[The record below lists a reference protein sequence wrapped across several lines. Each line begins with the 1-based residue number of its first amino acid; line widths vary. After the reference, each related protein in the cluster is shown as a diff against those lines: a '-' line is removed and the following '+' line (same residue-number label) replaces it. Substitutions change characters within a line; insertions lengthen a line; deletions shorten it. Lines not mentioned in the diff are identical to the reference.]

1 MYGYNGYVP
10 GQSTTYTT
18 SAVAAAVAAAYS
30 GSAANT
36 PQQPPN
42 VFGYPT
48 ASTFGSGMDGAGA
61 AAASYYGYGYGAP
74 GGAPTAAGY
83 PNLGAGA
90 GYASLSDLSY
100 AAKGRAPYGAT
111 APKPNPALTTL
122 TTANK
127 AISSYGGSTYDAAVY
142 AAASNMLNK
151 GPAARTFP
159 SKGGNKKPNSNPFA
173 FPHTQGP
180 MGGGGVG
187 GGAQPNQRYPGGKRW
202 GIGASAATHRDTQ
215 QFYCEVCK
223 ISCAGQ
229 LTYKEHLEG
238 KLHKKKEL
246 LAKGEGT
253 QALPRSKVSFRCDLC
268 NVTCTGKD
276 TYDAHV
282 RGSKHQRT
290 LALCKKLGKPIP
302 AGEPTII
309 APAELGG
316 TLPKPVGAG
325 AAPAGAAAAAAA
337 KIPTI
342 GAAAAGKKIAPM
354 HFVGG
359 SALHTTK
366 QTNDLEAKKAVVAAA
381 VGSAGGAEGA
391 AAAEGEDGKKEVE
404 YDLSALL
411 AAENN
416 VKPVGEEFVETE
428 RDANGKHVTYACKLC
443 DCKFSDIN
451 AKDIHLK
458 GRRHRL
464 MYKQK
469 VDPTLQV
476 EVKPNTLR
484 EKRAAR
490 QKKDRLQS
498 GVRAGPPPPGMMGM
512 GGPGYMPPPMARFA
526 PAPMPRPYFDVHRY
540 VETEDD
546 RHIMAKHAT
555 IFPDAAEIKEME
567 DVVQSLEKALKGLS
581 DHFETTKPKEEG
593 VAAGERLLKGAMR
606 IGVLSKGLMQKG
618 EEEVELV
625 ALFAQPPTKKILEEA
640 AEEIKK
646 FIEVPPADF
655 SIDYVPED
663 ACLTYVVK
671 GKLPRVKMYLT
682 STVLRAECPAGT
694 VDKPA
699 DILREEK
706 CLTAL
711 AELRHS
717 KWFQVRCTELQSC
730 QVVLRILRD
739 IAKRID
745 TYKKLAPW
753 TTELI
758 VEKVISSVGVPIP
771 VGDALRRFFEA
782 VSTGILFESGP
793 GLLDPCEK
801 DGKSVLAALS
811 AQDREN
817 ITSSAQHALRL
828 IAFGQI
834 HKILGMEKLPAASP
848 PPSERK
854 RPREEEE
861 GAAKA
866 DGEKTKGYCE
876 RKRPREE
883 EEGAAKAD
891 GDVVPEAKKDKPDD
905 ESVVVV
911 KKAEEGGQLTVKRE
925 EKEEGGGQER
935 EEEKEA
941 MEEADSKPLIVK
953 METN

>member
-1 MYGYNGYVP
+1 MYGYHGYTP

-30 GSAANT
+30 GTASQ
-36 PQQPPN
+36 PPPPPN
-42 VFGYPT
+42 VFGYPS
-48 ASTFGSGMDGAGA
+48 ASTFTAGMDGSGA
-61 AAASYYGYGYGAP
+61 ATTNAYYAYGYSTP
-74 GGAPTAAGY
+74 AAQAVASGY
-83 PNLGAGA
+83 PNIGAGT
-90 GYASLSDLSY
+90 GYPSISDLSY

-127 AISSYGGSTYDAAVY
+127 PISSYNSTYDAAVY

-151 GPAARTFP
+151 GPGQQGRTFP
-159 SKGGNKKPNSNPFA
+159 SKKPNPFA
-173 FPHTQGP
+173 FPQNSQ
-180 MGGGGVG
+180 MGGGG
-187 GGAQPNQRYPGGKRW
+187 GAPAPTHKYGTGKRW
-202 GIGASAATHRDTQ
+202 GIGASATTHRDAQ

-238 KLHKKKEL
+238 KLHKKKEA

-302 AGEPTII
+302 ASEPTII
-309 APAELGG
+309 APAEMGG
-316 TLPKPVGAG
+316 TVPPPVVAAAG
-325 AAPAGAAAAAAA
+325 ATTA

-342 GAAAAGKKIAPM
+342 GAAVASKKIAPV

-359 SALHTTK
+359 SSLETTK
-366 QTNDLEAKKAVVAAA
+366 QTKDLEAKKAVVAAA
-381 VGSAGGAEGA
+381 VGSVGT
-391 AAAEGEDGKKEVE
+391 AEGEEEKKEVE

-411 AAENN
+411 AAESN
-416 VKPVGEEFVETE
+416 VKPVGENFVETE
-428 RDANGKHVTYACKLC
+428 RDANGKHVTYVCKLC

-469 VDPTLQV
+469 VDPSLVV
-476 EVKPNTLR
+476 ELKPNTLR

-490 QKKDRLQS
+490 AKKDLSMGRM
-498 GVRAGPPPPGMMGM
+498 GGPPGMVGGPMGMMGM
-512 GGPGYMPPPMARFA
+512 GGPPGGYMPPPMARFA
-526 PAPMPRPYFDVHRY
+526 PAALPRPYFDSIRY

-546 RHIMAKHAT
+546 RHIMVKHSSL
-555 IFPDAAEIKEME
+555 FPNAAEEEEVEFIVKSVE
-567 DVVQSLEKALKGLS
+567 SALKGLS
-581 DHFETTKPKEEG
+581 DHFETTKPKEEEG
-593 VAAGERLLKGAMR
+593 GERLLKGAMR
-606 IGVLSKGLMQKG
+606 IGVLSKGLLLKG

-625 ALFAQPPTKKILEEA
+625 ALTALPPTKKMLEES
-640 AEEIKK
+640 AEQIKK
-646 FIEVPPADF
+646 FIQGPAEFSVDLVPDEAALV
-655 SIDYVPED
+655 Y
-663 ACLTYVVK
+663 TVK
-671 GKLPRVKMYLT
+671 DKLPRVKFYFT
-682 STVLRAECPAGT
+682 STVLRQDDTSVVE
-694 VDKPA
+694 KPA

-706 CLTAL
+706 CLNAL

-717 KWFQVRCTELQSC
+717 KWFQAKCTTLQSC

-739 IAKRID
+739 VAKRIG
-745 TYKKLAPW
+745 TYKKLSPW

-782 VSTGILFESGP
+782 VATGILFENGP
-793 GLLDPCEK
+793 GVKDPCEK
-801 DGKSVLAALS
+801 EPVNVLTCLS
-811 AQDREN
+811 PQDREN

-834 HKILGMEKLPAASP
+834 HKILGMDKLAPSVS

-854 RPREEEE
+854 RPREEGDNSE
-861 GAAKA
+861 A
-866 DGEKTKGYCE
+866 
-876 RKRPREE
+876 
-883 EEGAAKAD
+883 AD
-891 GDVVPEAKKDKPDD
+891 GDAKKDKPNEDSEKKEVDTTSKDAVETSEIKVKIED
-905 ESVVVV
+905 EA
-911 KKAEEGGQLTVKRE
+911 KTGN
-925 EKEEGGGQER
+925 
-935 EEEKEA
+935 
-941 MEEADSKPLIVK
+941 VK

>member
-1 MYGYNGYVP
+1 MYGYHGYTP

-30 GSAANT
+30 GSTNP

-42 VFGYPT
+42 VFGYPG
-48 ASTFGSGMDGAGA
+48 ASTFPAGIDGNGGA
-61 AAASYYGYGYGAP
+61 TSNAYYAYGYGAP
-74 GGAPTAAGY
+74 GAPPVPSPY
-83 PNLGAGA
+83 SNIGAGA

-127 AISSYGGSTYDAAVY
+127 PISSYGSTYDAAVY

-151 GPAARTFP
+151 GPGRTFP
-159 SKGGNKKPNSNPFA
+159 AKKPNPFA
-173 FPHTQGP
+173 FAPSNQNPSGP
-180 MGGGGVG
+180 PAPTHKYGT
-187 GGAQPNQRYPGGKRW
+187 GKRW
-202 GIGASAATHRDTQ
+202 GIGATANTHRDAQ

-238 KLHKKKEL
+238 KLHKKKEA
-246 LAKGEGT
+246 LAKGEGV

-309 APAELGG
+309 APAEMGG
-316 TLPKPVGAG
+316 TVPPPV
-325 AAPAGAAAAAAA
+325 AAATAAATTGG

-342 GAAAAGKKIAPM
+342 GAAVASKKIAPV
-354 HFVGG
+354 HFIGG
-359 SALHTTK
+359 SSLETTK
-366 QTNDLEAKKAVVAAA
+366 QTKDLEAKKAVVAAA
-381 VGSAGGAEGA
+381 VGSAGVDGG
-391 AAAEGEDGKKEVE
+391 EGEEGEKKEVE

-416 VKPVGEEFVETE
+416 VKPVGENYVETE
-428 RDANGKHVTYACKLC
+428 RDANGKHVTYVCKLC

-469 VDPTLQV
+469 VDPSLEV
-476 EVKPNTLR
+476 EMKPNTLR

-490 QKKDRLQS
+490 AKKEMGGGGRIR
-498 GVRAGPPPPGMMGM
+498 GPPGMMGP
-512 GGPGYMPPPMARFA
+512 GALPGGYMPPPLARFA
-526 PAPMPRPYFDVHRY
+526 PAQQPRPYFDSHRY
-540 VETEDD
+540 METEDD
-546 RHIMAKHAT
+546 RHIMAKHASL
-555 IFPDAAEIKEME
+555 FPNEAELKEME
-567 DVVQSLEKALKGLS
+567 DIVQSLEKGLKGLS
-581 DHFETTKPKEEG
+581 DHFETTKPKAEDG
-593 VAAGERLLKGAMR
+593 GERLLRGAMR
-606 IGVLSKGLMQKG
+606 IGVLSKGLFLKG

-625 ALFAQPPTKKILEEA
+625 ALFADPPTKKMMEESI
-640 AEEIKK
+640 EEMKK
-646 FIEVPPADF
+646 FIEVPDF
-655 SIDYVPED
+655 SMEMVED
-663 ACLTYVVK
+663 EAAVMFTVK
-671 GKLPRVKMYLT
+671 DKLPRVKLYFT
-682 STVLRAECPAGT
+682 STVLRQDDASVIE
-694 VDKPA
+694 KPT

-706 CLTAL
+706 CLHAL

-717 KWFQVRCTELQSC
+717 KWFQVRCTGLQSC

-739 IAKRID
+739 VSRRIG
-745 TYKKLAPW
+745 TYKKLSPW
-753 TTELI
+753 TMELI

-782 VSTGILFESGP
+782 IATGILFESGP
-793 GLLDPCEK
+793 GVSDPCER
-801 DGKSVLAALS
+801 DAGNVLSVLS
-811 AQDREN
+811 PQDKEN

-828 IAFGQI
+828 MAFGKI
-834 HKILGMEKLPAASP
+834 HKILGMDKLAPAVSP
-848 PPSERK
+848 TSERK
-854 RPREEEE
+854 RPREEEN
-861 GAAKA
+861 
-866 DGEKTKGYCE
+866 CE
-876 RKRPREE
+876 
-883 EEGAAKAD
+883 ATD
-891 GDVVPEAKKDKPDD
+891 GDAKKDKPDD
-905 ESVVVV
+905 EVE
-911 KKAEEGGQLTVKRE
+911 KKEG
-925 EKEEGGGQER
+925 EG
-935 EEEKEA
+935 EEEKTSEDTV
-941 MEEADSKPLIVK
+941 EKVVNVK